1 MNYADFLSYADDNT
15 PLSVDGNLSDVIL
28 KLQNASK
35 TLSKRFNDNQME
47 ADPDKC
53 HFICGS
59 SAKTRIMIEI
69 TNTLDSSCEKH
80 LGVFFDSKLTF
91 ESHTYNIYKKHHKN

>member
-15 PLSVDGNLSDVIL
+15 LFSVGGNLSDVIF

-47 ADPDKC
+47 ANPDKC
-53 HFICGS
+53 HFVRGS
-59 SAKTRIMIEI
+59 SVKTRIMIEI
-69 TNTLDSSCEKH
+69 TSTLETVHVK
-80 LGVFFDSKLTF
+80 
-91 ESHTYNIYKKHHKN
+91 NI